1 MEKKARVFCQID
13 VQEFHLWAHRGN
25 MERESPPEG
34 PVHYSPYSKHLS
46 PRLSPPEEGG
56 EGVLKKGKSEEKR
69 YQIFTFIY
77 STHICTFFPYKE

>member
-1 MEKKARVFCQID
+1 MSKNSISGPTGEIWK
-13 VQEFHLWAHRGN
+13 
-25 MERESPPEG
+25 ERA
-34 PVHYSPYSKHLS
+34 VHYSPYSKHLS